1 MTVRRILVVEG
12 EPHMRDFLAELLT
25 AFGHRVESAAN
36 GNEALTL
43 LTERTFALILT
54 DLRMPEVD
62 GEGLYQKIAHTWP
75 HLASRMVF
83 VTGDEPSP
91 ALAMFFGAQKVPI
104 LRKPFTHDEP
114 RRLVEEMLSKEL

>member
-1 MTVRRILVVEG
+1 V
-12 EPHMRDFLAELLT
+12 DLLT
-25 AFGHRVESAAN
+25 EFGYQVESA
-36 GNEALTL
+36 GSGSEALSL
-43 LTERTFALILT
+43 LDERSYALILT

-104 LRKPFTHDEP
+104 LRKPFTHDEL